1 MRSDCKIDATEHI
14 KKHLTRT
21 HMRNI
26 QRTIS
31 HNHLINDIQKFYNEK
46 KEEILQE
53 TTMAA
58 NKLNTL
64 SADLWQRY
72 CRCKFNKETRTII
85 FRRIFFGIDYT

>member
-46 KEEILQE
+46 KRRNTTGDDDGGKQIKYSFGRFMAKVLSLQ
-53 TTMAA
+53 
-58 NKLNTL
+58 
-64 SADLWQRY
+64 
-72 CRCKFNKETRTII
+72 I
-85 FRRIFFGIDYT
+85 

>member
-46 KEEILQE
+46 KEVLPE

-64 SADLWQRY
+64 SADLW
-72 CRCKFNKETRTII
+72 
-85 FRRIFFGIDYT
+85 